1 MESHKSKKPT
11 KAELQSIVDT
21 LITPEMKQAMIEG
34 FEEDLKNAHI
44 KGMVQG
50 FEVANQML
58 LEWAECHTIEEVV
71 EFCRKNV
78 ENKDKMEEIV
88 KGVKETID
96 EFDESMDKLKKVV
109 DNQSEL

>member
-1 MESHKSKKPT
+1 MEGHKLKKPT

-44 KGMVQG
+44 KGLVQG

-58 LEWAECHTIEEVV
+58 LEYAECHTIGEVID
-71 EFCRKNV
+71 FCKKNV
-78 ENKDKMEEIV
+78 ESKDVME
-88 KGVKETID
+88 
-96 EFDESMDKLKKVV
+96 KVV
-109 DNQSEL
+109 NN